1 MLQSTDCKE
10 MDTTERLNHNNK
22 SFQYY
27 GSYPTLIEIIFNEGK
42 TTLKINL
49 WDGGGGGFKSVK
61 EWL

>member
-10 MDTTERLNHNNK
+10 MDMTERLNPNNK

-49 WDGGGGGFKSVK
+49 WDGGGGFKSVK